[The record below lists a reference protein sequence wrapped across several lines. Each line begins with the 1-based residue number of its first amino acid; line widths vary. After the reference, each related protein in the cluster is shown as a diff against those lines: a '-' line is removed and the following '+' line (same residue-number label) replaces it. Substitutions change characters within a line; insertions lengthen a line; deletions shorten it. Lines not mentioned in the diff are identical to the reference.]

1 MTVTRG
7 FLILHLMI
15 AFGGSLAFSEIN
27 RTTLQLPSLVIGNQS
42 SVITNF
48 TKITKNKATLSS
60 GTITA
65 CQTEESSCS
74 GTASRS
80 FSGVFSSVLSGC
92 SATGDYAGLD
102 GRASV
107 GITLDGFALSR
118 NFKSSANFSLAHGS
132 PSCPL
137 INKEFNFL
145 ILRARNYNDFTE
157 KTDYNSATTYTSNGN
172 TYLPGWVGGR
182 LTYQVNTSS
191 IVGQNRFSLAN
202 LSTASQ
208 NATFSYSGFNGDSC
222 STVVSPNPPVTC
234 RSKSSG
240 RLLSVGTGADE
251 PIGAY
256 VNWTFGPTLT
266 MFATSTGNPVVG
278 VAVPS
283 TLNGLAS
290 NALSSRK
297 GNVYTGLYTHYRG
310 RSDQVQ
316 DMVFISPDSTNGTT
330 FTIKSAKGCNP
341 ATEAACTKIRTCTA
355 TQTASGCQEGR
366 LLDDFNQATTLG
378 TLTCATLN
386 SPRNDFCSG
395 TYTPSGSSTS
405 GTAVCLPAFNVGG
418 QDLLFCT
425 AQVPSTDSSVH
436 LKTVATFVATT
447 TEQTKL
453 DVTLASCDSVVPT
466 HQGQK
471 GELHLNNTT
480 SSGVFTVKATNVSAR
495 EISSLGNLAGYPA
508 NTTDFTVVDTGNSCE
523 SLPVCGSTL
532 TAFSSCKRT
541 IRYQP
546 AANGLTSDY
555 FAFSYHN
562 GQSAGVTS
570 PNVELRASKGLNSLE
585 ANYGTGDYFSSTK
598 KTPLSTTASW
608 GTLNSTNTL
617 TGANGIAW
625 SSANNTVAT
634 VDTDGMITFLAREG
648 KATITSSLWSGLKT
662 DTIDAIPFNPGE
674 ALILSSHEGTVG
686 GVKMMSDFNS
696 LQQGFGASASPSQW
710 PVSPV
715 MTILAP

>member
-1 MTVTRG
+1 MNRG
-7 FLILHLMI
+7 FLIFQLMI

-182 LTYQVNTSS
+182 FTYQANTSS
-191 IVGQNRFSLAN
+191 IIGQNRFSLAN
-202 LSTASQ
+202 ISTASQ

-240 RLLSVGTGADE
+240 RLLSIGTGADE

-290 NALSSRK
+290 TALSSRK
-297 GNVYTGLYTHYRG
+297 GHVYTGLYTHYRG
-310 RSDQVQ
+310 RADQVQ
-316 DMVFISPDSTNGTT
+316 DVVFMSPDSTNGTT

-341 ATEAACTKIRTCTA
+341 GEAGCTKIRSCTA
-355 TQTASGCQEGR
+355 TQTASGCKEGR
-366 LLDDFNQATTLG
+366 LLDDFNQTTTVG

-395 TYTPSGSSTS
+395 TYTPNGSSTS
-405 GTAVCLPAFNVGG
+405 GTAVCLPAFNVSG

-425 AQVPSTDSSVH
+425 AQVPSTDSNVH

-508 NTTDFTVVDTGNSCE
+508 NTTDFTVVDTGNACE

-532 TAFSSCKRT
+532 SAFSSCKRT

-546 AANGLTSDY
+546 TSNGLTSDY

-617 TGANGIAW
+617 TGANGITW
-625 SSANNTVAT
+625 NSDNNSVAT

-648 KATITSSLWSGLKT
+648 KATVTSSLWSGLKT

-696 LQQGFGASASPSQW
+696 LREGFGASASPSQW